1 MNYCIVNDGVIT
13 NIIVC
18 ADDEIATMFNALP
31 SYDEAAIGDAY
42 NPPELPEPP
51 QPEPTP
57 STDER
62 IAILEQENKLLTQQV
77 DALSSQNDFQEELIV
92 ELANIV
98 YA

>member
-1 MNYCIVNDGVIT
+1 MKYCVVKDGVIS
-13 NIIVC
+13 NIIIC
-18 ADDEIATMFNALP
+18 ETDKIASEFGALP
-31 SYDEAAIGDAY
+31 SYESAVIGDVY
-42 NPPELPEPP
+42 SPPELPEPP

-62 IAILEQENKLLTQQV
+62 IATLEQENKLLTQQV

>member
-1 MNYCIVNDGVIT
+1 MKYLLLNNGIIT
-13 NIIVC
+13 NIIEC
-18 ADDEIATMFNALP
+18 TEATATHFDAKVF
-31 SYDEAAIGDAY
+31 YDGAEIGDVY
-42 NPPELPEPP
+42 NPSEHP

-57 STDER
+57 STDKR
-62 IAILEQENKLLTQQV
+62 IATLEQENKLLTQQV